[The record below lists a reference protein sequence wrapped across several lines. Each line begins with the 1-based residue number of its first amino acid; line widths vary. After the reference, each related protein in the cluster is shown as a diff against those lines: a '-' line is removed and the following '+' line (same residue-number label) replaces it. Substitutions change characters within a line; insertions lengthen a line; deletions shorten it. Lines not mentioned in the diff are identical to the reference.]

1 MNKCHFEIK
10 ENAQTPVNSKDVLFV
25 RTDTNKDVT
34 SLAMIV
40 DDAGALAWGDSFKQ
54 EMKEA
59 ALNSHELLPDIV
71 FKTTKKIIEKEG
83 VLPTSVPSFLISRI
97 SNGMF
102 EAFAFGNCG
111 MVVHYQDGV
120 VETYEG
126 QKQADMKFPKVAMIS
141 RDRRRNL
148 STYTNSSIWSLTAR
162 VEAVQSVALLPASD
176 ENEPARPVHRIA
188 LSKRTALLLDLVDER
203 QHD

>member
-25 RTDTNKDVT
+25 RTGANKDVT

-40 DDAGALAWGDSFKQ
+40 DDAGERAWGDSFKQ
-54 EMKEA
+54 KMKEA

-71 FKTTKKIIEKEG
+71 FKTTKMIIEKEG
-83 VLPTSVPSFLISRI
+83 ALPTAVPAFLISRI

-102 EAFAFGNCG
+102 EAFAFGDCG

-120 VETYEG
+120 VESYEG
-126 QKQADMKFPKVAMIS
+126 QKQTDMKFPKVAMIS
-141 RDRRRNL
+141 RDRRRDL
-148 STYTNSSIWSLTAR
+148 STYTNGSVWSLAAR
-162 VEAVQSVALLPASD
+162 VEAVQSVALLPAPD
-176 ENEPARPVHRIA
+176 ENEPVRPVHKIA
-188 LSKRTALLLDLVDER
+188 SSKRTPLWLNLVDER